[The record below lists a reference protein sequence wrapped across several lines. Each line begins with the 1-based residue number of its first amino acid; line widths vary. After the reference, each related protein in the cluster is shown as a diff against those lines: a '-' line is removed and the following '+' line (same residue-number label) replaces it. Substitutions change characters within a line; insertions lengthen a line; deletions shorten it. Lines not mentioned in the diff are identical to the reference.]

1 MIFYKY
7 PRQREYMYI
16 GSGQIVNA
24 LLNISWNW
32 YNDFGIL
39 SKYFKDDD
47 ALDHSPR
54 RVTNIRE
61 IILQVQILLLCWS

>member
-32 YNDFGIL
+32 YNDFGNL
-39 SKYFKDDD
+39 SKYFKDD
-47 ALDHSPR
+47 
-54 RVTNIRE
+54 
-61 IILQVQILLLCWS
+61 